1 MVALFILVFS
11 AVALLKF
18 AILQWRA
25 IWISTANQPLSGS
38 LQLTAG
44 IDGTAIG
51 AQDFST
57 LIDLCDRLSP
67 GLKKTS
73 PWLKEVSFYHRVVA
87 KLDRAF
93 GRKLPAIST
102 WANREMQTCSRYA
115 AVVLDQS
122 LSMNMDRQLA
132 ARAS

>member
-11 AVALLKF
+11 VVALLKF
-18 AILQWRA
+18 AIWQWRA
-25 IWISTANQPLSGS
+25 IWISTANQPLSES

-44 IDGTAIG
+44 IDSATIG

-57 LIDLCDRLSP
+57 LMDLCDRLSP

-73 PWLKEVSFYHRVVA
+73 PWLKEVSFYHHVVA
-87 KLDRAF
+87 KLDQTL
-93 GRKLPAIST
+93 GRRLPAVST
-102 WANREMQTCSRYA
+102 WASREMQTCSRYA

-122 LSMNMDRQLA
+122 LSMNMDRRFA
-132 ARAS
+132 AHAS